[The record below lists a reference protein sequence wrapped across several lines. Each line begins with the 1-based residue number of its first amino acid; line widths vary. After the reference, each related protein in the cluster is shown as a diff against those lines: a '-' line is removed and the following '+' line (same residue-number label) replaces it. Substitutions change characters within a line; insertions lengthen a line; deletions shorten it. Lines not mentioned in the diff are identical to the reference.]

1 MTASLMEASVLS
13 LRLVEI
19 SSKRKEIP
27 MPQIVPVSDFRSDI
41 KSVSQFTD
49 AGEVVILTQNGR
61 PKWAMVDYEVW
72 NAANRVQEMEMARA
86 LKETEERQMRG
97 EVEWLTSEEFKE
109 RLANRR
115 ARLKRVEC
123 EGKQTEVGV

>member
-1 MTASLMEASVLS
+1 
-13 LRLVEI
+13 
-19 SSKRKEIP
+19 

-86 LKETEERQMRG
+86 LKETEERQKRG

>member
-86 LKETEERQMRG
+86 LKETEERQKRG

-115 ARLKRVEC
+115 ARLKHVEC